1 MAALKFWTWLTT
13 LPGLSSR
20 SRLLL
25 LEHFQSPEDIY
36 YADTEELLLAEGMTR
51 AQAELLG
58 DKSLD
63 RAERVL
69 EECAR
74 KEQFIL
80 TMQDA
85 AYPNRLR
92 GIYDPPVLLYGRGAL
107 PLFDEEAAIAV
118 VGTRSCTPYGVA
130 VAEEFGYE
138 MAKQG
143 ALVVS
148 GMARGID
155 AAAQRG
161 ALRAGGLTAAVLG
174 GGVDVVY
181 PAENRRL
188 YEDIAAVGVLLSEYP
203 PGTEPRSGHFPVRNR
218 IMSGLTLASV
228 VVEAPPRSGAL
239 ITARDAVMQ
248 GKPVFAI
255 PGPAGSATNVGTNEM
270 LKKGARMAARPYDVL
285 SSLELAYPDKIHIR
299 GDAFTMGE
307 SEPPK
312 APVTAPRTAKAA
324 EAKPAKEQAPQ
335 RKQQKKPLVGQ
346 TLDDL
351 TETERRVMNAIDT
364 DGTTADTITVKTG
377 LSVSEVMS
385 TLTLLEIY
393 GRVRSE
399 AGGIFIP
406 NI

>member
-138 MAKQG
+138 MAKQERWSSP
-143 ALVVS
+143 VWP
-148 GMARGID
+148 
-155 AAAQRG
+155 AAS
-161 ALRAGGLTAAVLG
+161 T
-174 GGVDVVY
+174 
-181 PAENRRL
+181 RR
-188 YEDIAAVGVLLSEYP
+188 P
-203 PGTEPRSGHFPVRNR
+203 
-218 IMSGLTLASV
+218 
-228 VVEAPPRSGAL
+228 SGA
-239 ITARDAVMQ
+239 RC
-248 GKPVFAI
+248 
-255 PGPAGSATNVGTNEM
+255 
-270 LKKGARMAARPYDVL
+270 
-285 SSLELAYPDKIHIR
+285 
-299 GDAFTMGE
+299 
-307 SEPPK
+307 
-312 APVTAPRTAKAA
+312 AP
-324 EAKPAKEQAPQ
+324 E
-335 RKQQKKPLVGQ
+335 G
-346 TLDDL
+346 
-351 TETERRVMNAIDT
+351 
-364 DGTTADTITVKTG
+364 
-377 LSVSEVMS
+377 
-385 TLTLLEIY
+385 
-393 GRVRSE
+393 
-399 AGGIFIP
+399 
-406 NI
+406 

>member
-1 MAALKFWTWLTT
+1 
-13 LPGLSSR
+13 
-20 SRLLL
+20 
-25 LEHFQSPEDIY
+25 
-36 YADTEELLLAEGMTR
+36 MTR

-218 IMSGLTLASV
+218 IMSGLDACKRGGRSAAAQRRADYGAPRARSGEGRVCRTRPDHGGGKPRLQRTHPRGRGTCELRVGHSRRIRGTLSAAPAQDGAKLPPMPEGS
-228 VVEAPPRSGAL
+228 EPPQPDPPAQKPQGGEGGKAHPPR
-239 ITARDAVMQ
+239 
-248 GKPVFAI
+248 
-255 PGPAGSATNVGTNEM
+255 AGSERRPRAHGR
-270 LKKGARMAARPYDVL
+270 AAARP
-285 SSLELAYPDKIHIR
+285 A
-299 GDAFTMGE
+299 DA
-307 SEPPK
+307 
-312 APVTAPRTAKAA
+312 
-324 EAKPAKEQAPQ
+324 
-335 RKQQKKPLVGQ
+335 
-346 TLDDL
+346 LDDGADADGRSRAADGSADAAGPL
-351 TETERRVMNAIDT
+351 GT
-364 DGTTADTITVKTG
+364 DDFG
-377 LSVSEVMS
+377 
-385 TLTLLEIY
+385 
-393 GRVRSE
+393 
-399 AGGIFIP
+399 
-406 NI
+406 N

>member
-181 PAENRRL
+181 PAENRWL

-239 ITARDAVMQ
+239 ITAHLALDQGRD
-248 GKPVFAI
+248 VFAV
-255 PGPAGSATNVGTNEM
+255 PGPITAEASRGCNELIREGAGLASCAWDILGEYEARFPLRLHKT
-270 LKKGARMAARPYDVL
+270 GAKLPPMP
-285 SSLELAYPDKIHIR
+285 E
-299 GDAFTMGE
+299 G
-307 SEPPK
+307 SEPPQPSPPAQK
-312 APVTAPRTAKAA
+312 PQAEREEKPTLPVLDLSGDHGLTDEQLLVLRTLSTT
-324 EAKPAKEQAPQ
+324 EPM
-335 RKQQKKPLVGQ
+335 L
-346 TLDDL
+346 TDDL
-351 TETERRVMNAIDT
+351 ALRTDLPMRRVLSAL
-364 DGTTADTITVKTG
+364 TI
-377 LSVSEVMS
+377 
-385 TLTLLEIY
+385 LEID
-393 GRVRSE
+393 GLTCE
-399 AGGIFIP
+399 AGARCFLRAVELKE
-406 NI
+406 

>member
-138 MAKQG
+138 MRSRSAGRLRYGPAASTRRPSG
-143 ALVVS
+143 ARC
-148 GMARGID
+148 AP
-155 AAAQRG
+155 
-161 ALRAGGLTAAVLG
+161 GGLTG
-174 GGVDVVY
+174 GRT
-181 PAENRRL
+181 RRR
-188 YEDIAAVGVLLSEYP
+188 G
-203 PGTEPRSGHFPVRNR
+203 GRG
-218 IMSGLTLASV
+218 
-228 VVEAPPRSGAL
+228 
-239 ITARDAVMQ
+239 
-248 GKPVFAI
+248 
-255 PGPAGSATNVGTNEM
+255 
-270 LKKGARMAARPYDVL
+270 L
-285 SSLELAYPDKIHIR
+285 SS
-299 GDAFTMGE
+299 GE
-307 SEPPK
+307 P
-312 APVTAPRTAKAA
+312 AA
-324 EAKPAKEQAPQ
+324 
-335 RKQQKKPLVGQ
+335 L
-346 TLDDL
+346 
-351 TETERRVMNAIDT
+351 
-364 DGTTADTITVKTG
+364 
-377 LSVSEVMS
+377 
-385 TLTLLEIY
+385 
-393 GRVRSE
+393 
-399 AGGIFIP
+399 
-406 NI
+406 

>member
-51 AQAELLG
+51 AQAELTAFG
-58 DKSLD
+58 QCGFMSLD

-174 GGVDVVY
+174 GGVDVV
-181 PAENRRL
+181 
-188 YEDIAAVGVLLSEYP
+188 
-203 PGTEPRSGHFPVRNR
+203 
-218 IMSGLTLASV
+218 
-228 VVEAPPRSGAL
+228 
-239 ITARDAVMQ
+239 
-248 GKPVFAI
+248 
-255 PGPAGSATNVGTNEM
+255 
-270 LKKGARMAARPYDVL
+270 
-285 SSLELAYPDKIHIR
+285 
-299 GDAFTMGE
+299 
-307 SEPPK
+307 
-312 APVTAPRTAKAA
+312 
-324 EAKPAKEQAPQ
+324 
-335 RKQQKKPLVGQ
+335 
-346 TLDDL
+346 
-351 TETERRVMNAIDT
+351 
-364 DGTTADTITVKTG
+364 
-377 LSVSEVMS
+377 
-385 TLTLLEIY
+385 
-393 GRVRSE
+393 
-399 AGGIFIP
+399 
-406 NI
+406 

>member
-1 MAALKFWTWLTT
+1 M
-13 LPGLSSR
+13 
-20 SRLLL
+20 
-25 LEHFQSPEDIY
+25 
-36 YADTEELLLAEGMTR
+36 
-51 AQAELLG
+51 
-58 DKSLD
+58 
-63 RAERVL
+63 
-69 EECAR
+69 
-74 KEQFIL
+74 
-80 TMQDA
+80 
-85 AYPNRLR
+85 
-92 GIYDPPVLLYGRGAL
+92 LLYGRGAL

-239 ITARDAVMQ
+239 ITAHLALDQGRD
-248 GKPVFAI
+248 VFAV
-255 PGPAGSATNVGTNEM
+255 PGPITAEASPRLQRTHPRGRGTRELCVGHPRRIRGTLSAAPAQDGREAPADAGGERA
-270 LKKGARMAARPYDVL
+270 AAARF
-285 SSLELAYPDKIHIR
+285 AR
-299 GDAFTMGE
+299 
-307 SEPPK
+307 
-312 APVTAPRTAKAA
+312 A
-324 EAKPAKEQAPQ
+324 EAAGRRG
-335 RKQQKKPLVGQ
+335 RKSPPSPCW
-346 TLDDL
+346 
-351 TETERRVMNAIDT
+351 I
-364 DGTTADTITVKTG
+364 
-377 LSVSEVMS
+377 
-385 TLTLLEIY
+385 
-393 GRVRSE
+393 
-399 AGGIFIP
+399 
-406 NI
+406 

>member
-1 MAALKFWTWLTT
+1 M
-13 LPGLSSR
+13 R
-20 SRLLL
+20 
-25 LEHFQSPEDIY
+25 
-36 YADTEELLLAEGMTR
+36 
-51 AQAELLG
+51 
-58 DKSLD
+58 
-63 RAERVL
+63 
-69 EECAR
+69 R

-239 ITARDAVMQ
+239 ITAHLALDQGRD
-248 GKPVFAI
+248 VFAV
-255 PGPAGSATNVGTNEM
+255 PGPIT
-270 LKKGARMAARPYDVL
+270 
-285 SSLELAYPDKIHIR
+285 
-299 GDAFTMGE
+299 
-307 SEPPK
+307 
-312 APVTAPRTAKAA
+312 A
-324 EAKPAKEQAPQ
+324 EASRGCNELIREGAGLASCAWDILGEYEARFPLRLHKTARSSRRCRRGASRRSPIRPRRSRRRRG
-335 RKQQKKPLVGQ
+335 RKSPPSPCW
-346 TLDDL
+346 
-351 TETERRVMNAIDT
+351 I
-364 DGTTADTITVKTG
+364 
-377 LSVSEVMS
+377 
-385 TLTLLEIY
+385 
-393 GRVRSE
+393 
-399 AGGIFIP
+399 
-406 NI
+406 

>member
-188 YEDIAAVGVLLSEYP
+188 YEDSAAVGVLLSEYP

-239 ITARDAVMQ
+239 ITAHLALDQGRD
-248 GKPVFAI
+248 VFAV
-255 PGPAGSATNVGTNEM
+255 PGPITAEASRGCDAGGDRAAAARSARPEAAGGEGGKAHPPRAGSERRPRAHGR
-270 LKKGARMAARPYDVL
+270 AAARP
-285 SSLELAYPDKIHIR
+285 A
-299 GDAFTMGE
+299 DA
-307 SEPPK
+307 
-312 APVTAPRTAKAA
+312 
-324 EAKPAKEQAPQ
+324 
-335 RKQQKKPLVGQ
+335 
-346 TLDDL
+346 LDDGADADGRSRAADGSADAAGPL
-351 TETERRVMNAIDT
+351 GT
-364 DGTTADTITVKTG
+364 DNFG
-377 LSVSEVMS
+377 
-385 TLTLLEIY
+385 
-393 GRVRSE
+393 
-399 AGGIFIP
+399 
-406 NI
+406 N